1 MNIDGH
7 IYSFQYRLITCYVLL
22 LISLTVFA
30 QSGKER
36 FSGRV
41 IDTETYQPVPFATV
55 RLLALP
61 DSTMLGGCATD
72 TIGKFQLSAS
82 ILNHATKA
90 KSLLLQVS
98 YIGYKRV
105 FHPISI
111 SGKSSSYEL
120 GDINLTPES
129 YALDEA
135 VVVGQAPMAVTEG
148 DTTVFNASAYRTPEG
163 SMLEELVKQL
173 PGGEI
178 DSDGKLLIHGKEVK
192 KILVDGKEF
201 FSDDPKAALK
211 NLPVEMVEKL
221 KAYERQSDLA
231 RLTGI
236 DDGEEEMI
244 LDLSVKKNMKRGWME
259 NFMGGYGSKER
270 YELANTLNRFR
281 ENSQLTIIGNLNNTN
296 NQGFSELQNESSNST
311 GNVRSRMG
319 LTTSR
324 SLGLNASH
332 DWKRVKLRSN
342 VQYVGTERLEDSRTT
357 VDNFL
362 RKDKSTNSG
371 ASHSRQQN
379 HELVANAFLEWKM
392 DSVTTLIFRPQ
403 YRFSANDRE
412 SNGSQEGWG
421 NDVLLNERESS
432 GANHNSRYNLTL
444 MLQLSRK
451 LSRLGR
457 NVALKVDYG
466 TNASATDRKSLSTTR
481 YFKNN
486 TKRIQN
492 QKIEDDVDGYNY
504 RVQLVYVE
512 PLPWRHF
519 LQLRYSYQYRVNNS
533 DRFVY
538 DWDKELEEFAP
549 DFDEESSNRFENQY
563 NNHLVNLAIRT
574 SRKKYNYNIG
584 VDFEPQKSV
593 SHSLLSD
600 APEDQLERSVM
611 NFSPTVNFRYKFSKR
626 TRLQIVYRGK
636 GKQPNIRDL
645 QPVTD
650 RTNPLNIRVGNPSL
664 KPSYTNTFT
673 LNFNSYNA
681 KHRRNMVAT
690 ALFENTINNVTNQVT
705 YDSETGVRTTSPVN
719 MNGNWRAMGSFSLNT
734 PFKNRSWIFRTY
746 SYLQYRNQNGYTTL
760 NKEAPMKTSVRHLT
774 GRERLRI
781 TYRTR
786 QMELTGLAGLTYNNS
801 YNDVREK
808 RTETFDYQAG
818 TELQLYLPW
827 GMELYNDLTYF
838 LRAGYGYDGYAK
850 ANFMWNCQLSKA
862 FLKRKQ
868 LLIRF
873 KIYDILH
880 QDISMIRTIT
890 ATAIRDTDYNA
901 LGSYFMAHAILRLN
915 MMGK

>member
-1 MNIDGH
+1 MSIDRR
-7 IYSFQYRLITCYVLL
+7 IYSFQYRLISCYVLL
-22 LISLTVFA
+22 LISLAVYA

-36 FSGRV
+36 FVGRV
-41 IDTETYQPVPFATV
+41 VDTETNQPVPFATV

-61 DSTMLGGCATD
+61 DSILLVGGATD
-72 TIGKFQLSAS
+72 IQGKFQLAVTIPKSKS
-82 ILNHATKA
+82 ILLHI
-90 KSLLLQVS
+90 S
-98 YIGYKRV
+98 YIGYTSVYRTISVSANNKT
-105 FHPISI
+105 PTLGNISLSPESI
-111 SGKSSSYEL
+111 SLNE
-120 GDINLTPES
+120 T
-129 YALDEA
+129 

-178 DSDGKLLIHGKEVK
+178 DEDGKLLIHGKEVK

-211 NLPVEMVEKL
+211 NLPVEMIEKL

-259 NFMGGYGSKER
+259 NFMGGYGSKDR

-296 NQGFSELQNESSNST
+296 NQGFSELQNESSSST
-311 GNVRSRMG
+311 GNIRSRMG

-324 SLGLNASH
+324 SLGLNATY

-342 VQYVGTERLEDSRTT
+342 IQYVGTDRLEDSRTT

-362 RKDKSTNSG
+362 REDKSINLGT
-371 ASHSRQQN
+371 SHSRQQN
-379 HELVANAFLEWKM
+379 HELVANASLEWKM

-403 YRFSANDRE
+403 YRFAANDRE
-412 SNGSQEGWG
+412 NNGFQEGWG

-432 GANHNSRYNLTL
+432 GTNHNSRYNLAL

-486 TKRIQN
+486 TKKIQN
-492 QKIEDDVDGYNY
+492 QKIEDDVDGFNY

-563 NNHLVNLAIRT
+563 SNHLVNLAIRT
-574 SRKKYNYNIG
+574 SQKKYNYNIG

-600 APEDQLERSVM
+600 APEDQLERTVM

-664 KPSYTNTFT
+664 KPSYMNTFT
-673 LNFNSYNA
+673 LNFNSYNTR
-681 KHRRNMVAT
+681 HQRNMVAT

-734 PFKNRSWIFRTY
+734 PFKNRNWIFRTY

-760 NKEAPMKTSVRHLT
+760 NKEEPVKTSVQHLT

-786 QMELTGLAGLTYNNS
+786 QMELTGLVGLTYNNS

-818 TELQLYLPW
+818 TQLQLYLPW

-838 LRAGYGYDGYAK
+838 LRTGYGYEGYAK

-901 LGSYFMAHAILRLN
+901 LGSYFMVHAILRLN